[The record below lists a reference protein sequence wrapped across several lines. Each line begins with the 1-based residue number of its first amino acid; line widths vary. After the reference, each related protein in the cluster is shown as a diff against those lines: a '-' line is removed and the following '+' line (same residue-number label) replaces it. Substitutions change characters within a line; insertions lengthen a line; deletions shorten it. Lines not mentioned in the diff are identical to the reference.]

1 MASDGERW
9 TNYGPVFFEVEYWK
23 EGERLEVPVMETE
36 KGVLGEEH
44 PDALTNMENLALTY
58 SSQGRWKEAE
68 QLLVQISE
76 ARTRVLGD
84 EHPDTLTTT
93 SNLAHALK
101 SQGQDKNAVALMK
114 NAVNLLIKHLGPLC
128 RSNHLCS
135 PIV

>member
-44 PDALTNMENLALTY
+44 PDMLSMENFASTYWNQGRWKEAEQLNAKSTEGVLGEEHPDALTNMENLALTY

-76 ARTRVLGD
+76 ARTGSLG
-84 EHPDTLTTT
+84 T
-93 SNLAHALK
+93 SIWA
-101 SQGQDKNAVALMK
+101 
-114 NAVNLLIKHLGPLC
+114 
-128 RSNHLCS
+128 R
-135 PIV
+135 